1 MGFWGFGVYDGHG
14 GKIAIY
20 ILSYNI
26 WYLGN
31 EVAEYVR
38 DHLINE
44 LKKNAS
50 FKNGDY
56 EKCLVEIYLLID
68 ELIKT
73 PAGKAK
79 L

>member
-1 MGFWGFGVYDGHG
+1 MNNKVWC
-14 GKIAIY
+14 I
-20 ILSYNI
+20 
-26 WYLGN
+26 GN
-31 EVAEYVR
+31 EVADYVW
-38 DHLINE
+38 DHLISE
-44 LKKNAS
+44 LKKNVA
-50 FKNGDY
+50 FKSGDY